1 LSSGKKKIKIEIED
15 DDGGKYN
22 LSLEGNI
29 SKTKLMKAIDF
40 MGLINGNSNKDN
52 KNNDPNSTNSSIYN
66 HYKNTDSRSNE
77 FDESDVS
84 ISTLPSSTENSS
96 SLTSKIWSLIETRL
110 SKTSFT
116 SSDIVLL
123 YKREYNEYIGLDK
136 VATYLARYCEKGRLE
151 RSKRTKEWLYK
162 MVSSSLSSKPKA
174 FNNDIANSNHRD
186 NVVHKYYPPSSTQI
200 QATDFN

>member
-40 MGLINGNSNKDN
+40 MGLINGNSDKDN
-52 KNNDPNSTNSSIYN
+52 KNSDYEYN
-66 HYKNTDSRSNE
+66 NRSNYNGYKNGDSITNE
-77 FDESDVS
+77 FEEEEPGNS
-84 ISTLPSSTENSS
+84 IPTLHSSVENSS
-96 SLTSKIWSLIETRL
+96 SLTSKIWSLIQARL

-116 SSDIVLL
+116 SSDIALL
-123 YKREYNEYIGLDK
+123 YKREYNEHIGLDK

-151 RSKRTKEWLYK
+151 RSKRTKEWLYR
-162 MVSSSLSSKPKA
+162 LASSKPKA
-174 FNNDIANSNHRD
+174 INNNLGNSITRD
-186 NVVHKYYPPSSTQI
+186 NNVVHKYYPSSNQI

>member
-40 MGLINGNSNKDN
+40 MGLINGNSDKDN
-52 KNNDPNSTNSSIYN
+52 KNNDHTDSSMSIYN
-66 HYKNTDSRSNE
+66 NYKSTDSVTNDFQE
-77 FDESDVS
+77 HSDYS
-84 ISTLPSSTENSS
+84 TETLPSSIETSS
-96 SLTSKIWSLIETRL
+96 SLTSKIWSLIESRL

-116 SSDIVLL
+116 SSDIAFL
-123 YKREYNEYIGLDK
+123 YKREYNEHIGLDK
-136 VATYLARYCEKGRLE
+136 VATYLGRYCEKGRLE
-151 RSKRTKEWLYK
+151 RSKKTKEWLYR
-162 MVSSSLSSKPKA
+162 MASSKSKTI
-174 FNNDIANSNHRD
+174 NNDLGNSNHGETP
-186 NVVHKYYPPSSTQI
+186 VHKYYPSSNQI

>member
-40 MGLINGNSNKDN
+40 MGLINGNGNSDKDN
-52 KNNDPNSTNSSIYN
+52 KNNDPTSTNSSIYN
-66 HYKNTDSRSNE
+66 HYKNADNRTNE
-77 FDESDVS
+77 FEESDLS
-84 ISTLPSSTENSS
+84 TSTLPSSIENSS

-136 VATYLARYCEKGRLE
+136 VATYLARYHQKGKLE
-151 RSKRTKEWLYK
+151 RSKRTKEWLYQLA
-162 MVSSSLSSKPKA
+162 SSPKPKA
-174 FNNDIANSNHRD
+174 FGNDLANSNHRD
-186 NVVHKYYPPSSTQI
+186 NVVHKYYPSSNQI

>member
-1 LSSGKKKIKIEIED
+1 LNSGKKKIKIEIED

-40 MGLINGNSNKDN
+40 MGLINGNSDKDN
-52 KNNDPNSTNSSIYN
+52 KNNDPTSTNSSVYN
-66 HYKNTDSRSNE
+66 HYKNTDSRTNE
-77 FDESDVS
+77 FEEEPDKSVL
-84 ISTLPSSTENSS
+84 TLPSSTENSS

-162 MVSSSLSSKPKA
+162 LAAASKPKA
-174 FNNDIANSNHRD
+174 FNNDLANSNHRD
-186 NVVHKYYPPSSTQI
+186 NVVHKYYPPSSNQI

>member
-1 LSSGKKKIKIEIED
+1 MSSGKKKIKIEIED

-40 MGLINGNSNKDN
+40 MGLINGNSDKDIK
-52 KNNDPNSTNSSIYN
+52 KNEPTNSNSSIYN
-66 HYKNTDSRSNE
+66 NFKNNDSVTNE
-77 FDESDVS
+77 FEGSDN
-84 ISTLPSSTENSS
+84 IIPTLPSSIENSL

-123 YKREYNEYIGLDK
+123 YKREYNEFIGLDK
-136 VATYLARYCEKGRLE
+136 VATYLARYHQKGKLE
-151 RSKRTKEWLYK
+151 RSKRTKEWVYK
-162 MVSSSLSSKPKA
+162 LTTSSKPKLIEND
-174 FNNDIANSNHRD
+174 NNNTGNYNKELLS
-186 NVVHKYYPPSSTQI
+186 KYYPSSNQI
-200 QATDFN
+200 HATDFN

>member
-40 MGLINGNSNKDN
+40 MGLINGNSEKDNRNNDLDNNNTGIYNSHKNKD
-52 KNNDPNSTNSSIYN
+52 SVT
-66 HYKNTDSRSNE
+66 NE
-77 FDESDVS
+77 FLEDGSDPTTY
-84 ISTLPSSTENSS
+84 STLPSSLENSP
-96 SLTSKIWSLIETRL
+96 SLTSKIWHLIETRL

-116 SSDIVLL
+116 SSDIVML
-123 YKREYNEYIGLDK
+123 YRREFNEHIGLDK

-151 RSKRTKEWLYK
+151 RSKKTKEWLYRLA
-162 MVSSSLSSKPKA
+162 SPKPKA
-174 FNNDIANSNHRD
+174 FNNDLENSNGRK
-186 NVVHKYYPPSSTQI
+186 NLVHKYYPSSNQI

>member
-40 MGLINGNSNKDN
+40 MGLINGNSDKDN
-52 KNNDPNSTNSSIYN
+52 RNNDLENNNRSIYN
-66 HYKNTDSRSNE
+66 SYKNRDSVTNE
-77 FDESDVS
+77 FEEDESDHNIPS
-84 ISTLPSSTENSS
+84 LPSSVENSS
-96 SLTSKIWSLIETRL
+96 SLTSKIWSLIESRL

-123 YKREYNEYIGLDK
+123 YKREYNEHIGLDK

-162 MVSSSLSSKPKA
+162 LASPKPKA
-174 FNNDIANSNHRD
+174 FNNDLGNSNHRD
-186 NVVHKYYPPSSTQI
+186 NNVVHKYYPSSNQI